1 MTLMYAIL
9 FLVFFWDAVF
19 SYFNTTAQTKF
30 IKFAQEVLITL
41 KLCFGVLLQLSL
53 KLIIFD

>member
-9 FLVFFWDAVF
+9 FLVFWDAVF

-30 IKFAQEVLITL
+30 IKFAQEDLITL